1 MIVKRM
7 LQLEKRNGQ
16 FGLLPK
22 RLKNRMDLGATEET
36 KRESKLFDWFI
47 KILII
52 LYIYNI
58 LDLRRKSRKRNI
70 LTIRI

>member
-1 MIVKRM
+1 M